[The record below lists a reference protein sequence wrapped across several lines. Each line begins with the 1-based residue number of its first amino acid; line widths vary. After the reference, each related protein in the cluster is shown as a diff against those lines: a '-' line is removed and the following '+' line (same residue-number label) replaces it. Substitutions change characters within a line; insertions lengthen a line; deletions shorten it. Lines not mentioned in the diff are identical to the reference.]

1 MTKVFLCSFAS
12 PDLDLSVKRF
22 TNQAK
27 DLKFYEDIKVFGE
40 KELSNEIKNQ
50 INYFYKQKKIRLYGY
65 ACWKAFIIKKYLKT
79 LPENSILQYSDI
91 GCHFN
96 PKGLDRLKDY
106 IKLTD
111 KYNLLTFQYKLPNWK
126 IYSDYKFQQ
135 YFEYEYTK
143 ADAWNNLDI
152 IPKSNILK
160 SEQIWSGNIF
170 FKNNSLSNIILNK
183 WEEILKINSLIDDSF
198 SNLNNHPSFIE
209 HRHDQSIFSLICK
222 KHNVFSLSASECE
235 WAEYKMK
242 KTWNHLEYYPIL
254 AKRDKKYSLFKRFF
268 NRQQK
273 NLKRFF
279 KIN

>member
-12 PDLDLSVKRF
+12 PDLNLSVRRF
-22 TNQAK
+22 TNQAR
-27 DLKFYEDIKVFGE
+27 DLKFYEDVKIFGK

-106 IKLTD
+106 IELAN

-143 ADAWNNLDI
+143 ADAWNNLEI
-152 IPKSNILK
+152 IDKSNILK

-170 FKNNSLSNIILNK
+170 FKNNSFSNMILNK
-183 WEEILKINSLIDDSF
+183 WEEILKVNSLIDDSF
-198 SNLNNHPSFIE
+198 SKLNNHPSFIE

-242 KTWNHLEYYPIL
+242 KTWNHLKHYPIL
-254 AKRDKKYSLFKRFF
+254 AKRDKTYGLFKRFF

-273 NLKRFF
+273 NLKRLF